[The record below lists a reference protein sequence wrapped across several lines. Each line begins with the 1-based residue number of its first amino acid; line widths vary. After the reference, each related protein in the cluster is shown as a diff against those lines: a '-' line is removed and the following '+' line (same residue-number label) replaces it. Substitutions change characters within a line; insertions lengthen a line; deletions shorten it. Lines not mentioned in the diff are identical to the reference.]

1 MKLPENIILPVTRI
15 SQVFNILMVNVN
27 EVTGNGNLQRY
38 QSDVGNL
45 KGGVRRVILRKQKY

>member
-45 KGGVRRVILRKQKY
+45 KSGVRRVILRKQKY